1 MEIHKNMS
9 NSELAKL
16 LRSVAAAYEIK
27 HPKDKNNRFRIIAY
41 ERAAE
46 AIDHSTTEIKDL
58 WEDDKLDQV
67 PGIGSAIGEHINELF
82 KTGEIK
88 HFEELFEGL
97 PPAMFEIIQIP
108 GIGPKR
114 AYKLSKELGITKVQG
129 AIQKLIHAAEK
140 GKIRELEGMG
150 EQSELQILETIREVK
165 EKSKRFPLPYAQA
178 VADEILK
185 YMQKNPHVK
194 RIDTLGS
201 LRRQVSTIGDVD
213 IAIASEEPEEIINHF
228 TNYPKKTKLIE
239 AGQATA
245 AILVA
250 GGIHIDLM
258 IQPSEAYGAL
268 LQHFTGSKEHNVALR
283 TFAQT
288 KGLSLSEYGISPTSK
303 RGRLKEPPRTK
314 RRPLKE
320 LKLFD
325 SEQEFYKALGL
336 DWIPPELRENTG
348 EIEAAL
354 EHKLPDLV
362 EPKDLRG
369 DLHLHSSIPSQTSHD
384 AGAHSP
390 AEMAQEAERLGYEY
404 IALTEHNPRLDK
416 SEDKI
421 IDVLKRKKENIEQI
435 NTRRGSSREKRL
447 KKVFNS
453 LEVDVRPNGELALP
467 QKAFDHLDFI
477 VAAIHSSFRGTREK
491 QTKRILRALEYP
503 KVKILAHPTG
513 RMLGAR
519 EGMEVNWSKVFEVC
533 VKKNIWLEIN
543 SWPERLDLPDTLVRE
558 AIAVGAKLVISTD
571 SHARDQM
578 ELIRYGVS
586 VARRGWAQKKD
597 IVNTLGYNDFVKL
610 LNEGR

>member
-1 MEIHKNMS
+1 MS
-9 NSELAKL
+9 NPELVKL

-27 HPKDKNNRFRIIAY
+27 HSKDKNTRFRVIAY

-46 AIDHSTTEIKDL
+46 AIEHSTSEIKNL
-58 WEDDKLDQV
+58 WEDDKLDQI
-67 PGIGSAIGEHINELF
+67 PGIGSAIEEHINELF
-82 KTGEIK
+82 KTGKIK

-97 PPAMFEIIQIP
+97 PPAMFEIMQIP

-140 GKIRELEGMG
+140 GKIRKLEGMG

-194 RIDTLGS
+194 KIDTLGS

-213 IAIASEEPEEIINHF
+213 IAVASDEPEEVINHF

-283 TFAQT
+283 TYAQK
-288 KGLSLSEYGISPTSK
+288 KGLSLSEYGISKQPDKSALL
-303 RGRLKEPPRTK
+303 RG
-314 RRPLKE
+314 PLKRNDKSE
-320 LKLFD
+320 LFD
-325 SEQEFYKALGL
+325 SEEKFYKRLGL
-336 DWIPPELRENTG
+336 DWIPPELRENAG

-354 EHKLPDLV
+354 ENKLPYLV
-362 EPKDLRG
+362 EPKNLKG
-369 DLHLHSSIPSQTSHD
+369 DLHLHSNFPPQTSHD

-404 IALTEHNPRLDK
+404 IALTEHNPKLDQ
-416 SEDKI
+416 SKI
-421 IDVLKRKKENIEQI
+421 EILDVLKRKKENIEQI
-435 NTRRGSSREKRL
+435 NTHRGSSREKRL

-453 LEVDVRPNGELALP
+453 LEIDIRPNGELALP
-467 QKAFDHLDFI
+467 NSAFKLLDFVI
-477 VAAIHSSFRGTREK
+477 VSIHSSFRGTREE
-491 QTKRILRALEYP
+491 QTKRILHALEYP

-513 RMLGAR
+513 RMLGSR
-519 EGMEVNWSKVFEVC
+519 EGMEVNWSKVFEAC

-597 IVNTLGYNDFVKL
+597 IVNTLEYNDFVKL